1 MLQTIQLLSGAS
13 QEYIIYHQ
21 MNSEASWNW
30 PEESEVTS
38 GRGSQDEGEKG
49 WCEQKL
55 EPEVVRACSDSR
67 QKPIWQKQG
76 GEF

>member
-1 MLQTIQLLSGAS
+1 MELLSGAS
-13 QEYIIYHQ
+13 QEHIIYHQ
-21 MNSEASWNW
+21 MNSEAIWNW
-30 PEESEVTS
+30 PEESEITS
-38 GRGSQDEGEKG
+38 GWGSQDEGEMG

-55 EPEVVRACSDSR
+55 EPEVVLTCSGNR